1 MPFFRNKSAQ
11 SFFNKVRYFSGKT
24 PKYVKDYI
32 QTLKHFMTLFKRA
45 FDHMPEILD
54 LNTEKGQSYR
64 ELIENIHNSL
74 KKNWDAVI
82 SNDSKLKK
90 EEDKDGDLVNIKNA
104 FKGFFTSY
112 SHIIKQCNDSKK
124 EEERKDINWLEL
136 LNYILG
142 EVISKGKE
150 YFGEDEKPNYAA
162 SNILKIADDI
172 INESKPEEVSN
183 LISNVK
189 KCFPYIKGVIGFSD
203 NWKTLKNDLEVVHNT
218 NKKEDHESELKKK

>member
-1 MPFFRNKSAQ
+1 MPK
-11 SFFNKVRYFSGKT
+11 
-24 PKYVKDYI
+24 I
-32 QTLKHFMTLFKRA
+32 
-45 FDHMPEILD
+45 FDQ
-54 LNTEKGQSYR
+54 NTEKGQSYL
-64 ELIENIHNSL
+64 ELMENICNSL

-90 EEDKDGDLVNIKNA
+90 EGDKDWDLVKLKNA

-112 SHIIKQCNDSKK
+112 SLIIKQCNDRRK

-136 LNYILG
+136 PNYILG

-150 YFGEDEKPNYAA
+150 YFVVEEKPNFAA

-172 INESKPEEVSN
+172 INESKPEEVNN
-183 LISNVK
+183 LINNAK

-218 NKKEDHESELKKK
+218 NKKEDHESELKKRDARDNK